1 MRLFRAMLFVKDLPT
16 MADFYEHT
24 LGLKPN
30 AATRDDKW
38 VEFDA
43 EGTILALH
51 AIPQEIA
58 QDIVLSTPPKARE
71 QAAAKLCFFVRD
83 LPAERARLEAAGVTF
98 IDRPWGSVDAL
109 DPEGNVFQLCS
120 TGLP

>member
-1 MRLFRAMLFVKDLPT
+1 

-30 AATRDDKW
+30 PKTRSDDW

-43 EGTILALH
+43 EGTIFALH
-51 AIPQEIA
+51 AIPAEHANGVEIT
-58 QDIVLSTPPKARE
+58 SHPEARE
-71 QAAAKLCFFVRD
+71 QSATKLCFFVD
-83 LPAERARLEAAGVTF
+83 NLPAERARLTTLGVIF
-98 IDRPWGSVDAL
+98 IDRPWDACDAL

-120 TGLP
+120 